1 MSQFGVDMNLKE
13 QLLQH
18 AKVQVK
24 SVKVVF
30 DDAEIEVNVKQFSA
44 REYQEHV
51 AFTKSLVKKDGDK
64 DVVDYSRLR
73 ESNAHEISKR
83 LLNETGTSLFTLD
96 EVLDLSDEAVDKFM
110 TAIKSTEK
118 TVEQAAKN

>member
-1 MSQFGVDMNLKE
+1 MNLKE

-30 DDAEIEVNVKQFSA
+30 DDAEIEVKVKQFSA

-64 DVVDYSRLR
+64 DVVDYGRLR

-83 LLNETGTSLFTLD
+83 LLNEAGTSLFAFD
-96 EVLDLSDEAVDKFM
+96 EVLDLSDDAVDKFM
-110 TAIKSTEK
+110 SAIKSTEK